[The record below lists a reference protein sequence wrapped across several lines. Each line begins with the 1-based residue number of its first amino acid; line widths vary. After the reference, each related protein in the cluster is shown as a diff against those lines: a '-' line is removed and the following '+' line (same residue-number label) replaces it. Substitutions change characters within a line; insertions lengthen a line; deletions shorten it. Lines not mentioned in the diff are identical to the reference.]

1 MTTRSTDH
9 AAAPVSTFAQAL
21 EAAAGT
27 AALSPS
33 SHNCQ
38 PWGLARATTA
48 AARRAAADLTG
59 QDADEYLVL
68 ALDRERELT
77 ALAAHAVEMEVSCG
91 IYWRI
96 LLRALAAQGWTAAA
110 VRTLDGDAGSGSG
123 DETVSGNGNG
133 NGDETVSG
141 NGSGSGVLVGAG
153 WPAAWTPLCVV
164 ALRPGTPSAERLDDL
179 RETALARRTHRGP
192 YRPAPVSAELLRD
205 LAETG
210 SPEGEKDAVRLRHL
224 TERRDLRAFAAFV
237 ARHAGL
243 DFGHRAAWRETHS
256 FLRRDLADAAARGD
270 GFTLEQ
276 LFGPMSRPRRAA
288 MRRAL
293 APATMHLLGKVGYH
307 RVLAAGLADIVR
319 RTPTVVTMSF
329 AERTPARAEL
339 LRGGARLAD
348 YWWRATRHGLSLHPV
363 SIVVQHEDLRVRL
376 ERELSLPGGR
386 TFFVSR
392 VGVAG
397 RPAPHSH
404 RRDDAAG
411 HVEI

>member
-1 MTTRSTDH
+1 MTTRSSDH

-38 PWGLARATTA
+38 PWGLARATTT

-110 VRTLDGDAGSGSG
+110 VRTLDGDGLTGSG
-123 DETVSGNGNG
+123 DETGSGG
-133 NGDETVSG
+133 
-141 NGSGSGVLVGAG
+141 GSGSASSSRGASGAVGGALLGAG

-205 LAETG
+205 LAKTA
-210 SPEGEKDAVRLRHL
+210 SPEGGKDAVRLRHL

-243 DFGHRAAWRETHS
+243 DFAHRAAWRETHS

-319 RTPTVVTMSF
+319 RTPAVVTMGF
-329 AERTPARAEL
+329 AERAPARAEL

-363 SIVVQHEDLRVRL
+363 SIVIQHEDLRVRL

-392 VGVAG
+392 IGVAG

-411 HVEI
+411 HVAI

>member
-1 MTTRSTDH
+1 MTTRRTDRT
-9 AAAPVSTFAQAL
+9 ATPVSTFTQAL
-21 EAAAGT
+21 EAAAEP

-38 PWGLARATTA
+38 PWGLGRATTG

-59 QDADEYLVL
+59 EDADEYLVL
-68 ALDRERELT
+68 ALDRGRELT
-77 ALAAHAVEMEVSCG
+77 ALDAHAVEMEVSCG

-96 LLRALAAQGWTAAA
+96 LLRGLAAQGWTTTAAR
-110 VRTLDGDAGSGSG
+110 VLDDDASFGGGGSPF
-123 DETVSGNGNG
+123 
-133 NGDETVSG
+133 
-141 NGSGSGVLVGAG
+141 GAG

-164 ALRPGTPSAERLDDL
+164 ALRRGAPAGERLDDL

-192 YRPAPVSAELLRD
+192 YRPQPVPAGLLRD
-205 LAETG
+205 LAETDAA
-210 SPEGEKDAVRLRHL
+210 EGGADPVHVRHL
-224 TERRDLRAFAAFV
+224 TGARDLRAFAAFV
-237 ARHAGL
+237 ARHAGR

-270 GFTLEQ
+270 GFTPEQ

-288 MRRAL
+288 MRCAL
-293 APATMHLLGKVGYH
+293 APVTMNLLGKVGYH
-307 RVLAAGLADIVR
+307 RVLAAGLADLVR
-319 RTPTVVTMSF
+319 RTPAVVTMGF
-329 AERTPARAEL
+329 AGRAPGRADL

-363 SIVVQHEDLRVRL
+363 SIVIQHEDLRARL
-376 ERELSLPGGR
+376 ERELSLPGR

-397 RPAPHSH
+397 APAPRSH
-404 RRDDAAG
+404 RRADAAG
-411 HVEI
+411 HVAF

>member
-1 MTTRSTDH
+1 MSPAFEEEIVMTTRSTDH

-21 EAAAGT
+21 QAAAAT

-59 QDADEYLVL
+59 RDADEYLVL

-110 VRTLDGDAGSGSG
+110 VRTLDGDGGSGSG
-123 DETVSGNGNG
+123 DGSVSVNA
-133 NGDETVSG
+133 
-141 NGSGSGVLVGAG
+141 SGSGALAGAG

-164 ALRPGTPSAERLDDL
+164 ALRPGTPSEERLDDL

-192 YRPAPVSAELLRD
+192 YRPVPVSAELLRD
-205 LAETG
+205 LAQTG

-224 TERRDLRAFAAFV
+224 TERRDLRAFATFV

-319 RTPTVVTMSF
+319 RTPTVVTMGF
-329 AERTPARAEL
+329 AERTPARADL

-404 RRDDAAG
+404 RRDEAAG